1 MTSRQNFNNMAIT
14 TFADIPAVTD
24 KDTHGKRIYHKVFLL
39 REEDVDYSQ
48 LPEITGRSCGAFVLK
63 SDAVGWKSFSYVR
76 NTIEDT
82 SESSKGDITSIVT
95 NTFVGTLGGARA
107 VINDF
112 LENHQGDNFF
122 IVYVDIYD
130 KKRYLLGRPYSPMQ
144 LTSFSRKNGK
154 DSASCDVTFTN
165 EAFFQPVEYAGTLP
179 SIDEDDGDI

>member
-1 MTSRQNFNNMAIT
+1 MSIS
-14 TFADIPAVTD
+14 TFAEIPAVTD

-48 LPEITGRSCGAFVLK
+48 LPEITARSCGAFVLK
-63 SDAVGWKSFSYVR
+63 TDATGWKAFSYVR
-76 NTIEDT
+76 NTLEDT
-82 SESSKGDITSIVT
+82 SESSKGDITSTVT
-95 NTFVGTLGGARA
+95 NTFAGTLGGSRA

-122 IVYVDIYD
+122 VVYVDIYD
-130 KKRYLLGRPYSPMQ
+130 QKRYLLGRPYSPMQ

-154 DSASCDVTFTN
+154 DSASCDVSFTN
-165 EAFFQPVEYAGTLP
+165 EAFFQPVEYSGTLP